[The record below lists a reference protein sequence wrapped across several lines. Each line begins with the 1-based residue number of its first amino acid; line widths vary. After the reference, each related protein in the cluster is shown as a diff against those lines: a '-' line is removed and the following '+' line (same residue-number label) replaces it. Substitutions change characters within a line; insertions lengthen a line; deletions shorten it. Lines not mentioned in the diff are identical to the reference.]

1 MKNWSSL
8 RELMGKLTLV
18 LTDHPNIAGYCYTQL
33 TDVEQEV
40 NGVYTYDRKLKFDTA
55 RLKKYFAAPAAIEK
69 SQD

>member
-8 RELMGKLTLV
+8 KELIDKLTLV

-55 RLKKYFAAPAAIEK
+55 RLKRYFGAPAAIEK